1 MGAGEIWIRRI
12 PAGVPSRDYIENLLL
27 VYHGTYESANK
38 IIIIII
44 NEYQAVTPSMWGF
57 MYVHSHKSK
66 GEGPRKRHT

>member
-38 IIIIII
+38 III
-44 NEYQAVTPSMWGF
+44 NEYQAVMPSMWGF
-57 MYVHSHKSK
+57 INVHSHKYK
-66 GEGPRKRHT
+66 GEGPSKRHT